1 MCIAVVVINRS
12 DYPSLPSILLYIYCQ
27 VWRETRRFVPPWKFM
42 SPEGEAQPLPKW
54 KVCGKLAANLPQTCS
69 TLFSAPEKLRNSV
82 QKCAASGTLPA
93 HNRLRATE
101 SKVVRQNWNCV
112 REAQTEKKSNAIL
125 IKYQCNTNKILKST
139 ALEYFI
145 SVALNAILMQYYR
158 AIYRL
163 VLHWYCIE
171 TYYVRSILLVLHLS
185 DKLQIV
191 LHCIWKYCIKY
202 CIRLWFLKTLLIV
215 LH

>member
-1 MCIAVVVINRS
+1 MASVDHDKMNSLYKFGECSTHRYCNIDLTIIFLIMVTKAWNVGQVHKPPCGISRS
-12 DYPSLPSILLYIYCQ
+12 CQDEEFEQ
-27 VWRETRRFVPPWKFM
+27 VWWT
-42 SPEGEAQPLPKW
+42 
-54 KVCGKLAANLPQTCS
+54 
-69 TLFSAPEKLRNSV
+69 
-82 QKCAASGTLPA
+82 
-93 HNRLRATE
+93 
-101 SKVVRQNWNCV
+101 
-112 REAQTEKKSNAIL
+112 QTEKKSNAIL

-191 LHCIWKYCIKY
+191 LH
-202 CIRLWFLKTLLIV
+202 
-215 LH
+215 

>member
-1 MCIAVVVINRS
+1 MHVSSVSPVIHQYVTVNIWS
-12 DYPSLPSILLYIYCQ
+12 
-27 VWRETRRFVPPWKFM
+27 
-42 SPEGEAQPLPKW
+42 EG
-54 KVCGKLAANLPQTCS
+54 
-69 TLFSAPEKLRNSV
+69 
-82 QKCAASGTLPA
+82 
-93 HNRLRATE
+93 
-101 SKVVRQNWNCV
+101 
-112 REAQTEKKSNAIL
+112 AQTEKKSNAIL

-191 LHCIWKYCIKY
+191 LH
-202 CIRLWFLKTLLIV
+202 
-215 LH
+215 

>member
-1 MCIAVVVINRS
+1 MNHMPI
-12 DYPSLPSILLYIYCQ
+12 
-27 VWRETRRFVPPWKFM
+27 T
-42 SPEGEAQPLPKW
+42 
-54 KVCGKLAANLPQTCS
+54 
-69 TLFSAPEKLRNSV
+69 
-82 QKCAASGTLPA
+82 GTLIRDPTQ
-93 HNRLRATE
+93 N
-101 SKVVRQNWNCV
+101 KVT
-112 REAQTEKKSNAIL
+112 QTEKKSNAIL

-139 ALEYFI
+139 ALEYVI

-191 LHCIWKYCIKY
+191 LHWYCIA
-202 CIRLWFLKTLLIV
+202 FESIV
-215 LH
+215 LSIALDFDF

>member
-1 MCIAVVVINRS
+1 MVTTTDHCVLR
-12 DYPSLPSILLYIYCQ
+12 
-27 VWRETRRFVPPWKFM
+27 TK
-42 SPEGEAQPLPKW
+42 
-54 KVCGKLAANLPQTCS
+54 S
-69 TLFSAPEKLRNSV
+69 T
-82 QKCAASGTLPA
+82 
-93 HNRLRATE
+93 
-101 SKVVRQNWNCV
+101 
-112 REAQTEKKSNAIL
+112 QTEKKSNAIL

-191 LHCIWKYCIKY
+191 LH
-202 CIRLWFLKTLLIV
+202 
-215 LH
+215 

>member
-1 MCIAVVVINRS
+1 MSTMAAYVVT
-12 DYPSLPSILLYIYCQ
+12 SLLSHVLPITTLLICSQVSTFVVSSII
-27 VWRETRRFVPPWKFM
+27 
-42 SPEGEAQPLPKW
+42 
-54 KVCGKLAANLPQTCS
+54 TCK
-69 TLFSAPEKLRNSV
+69 T
-82 QKCAASGTLPA
+82 
-93 HNRLRATE
+93 
-101 SKVVRQNWNCV
+101 
-112 REAQTEKKSNAIL
+112 AQTEKKSNAIL

-191 LHCIWKYCIKY
+191 LH
-202 CIRLWFLKTLLIV
+202 
-215 LH
+215 